1 LKNNPLKPSK
11 NLHLHF
17 PEYGHLWYN
26 IARRRGMKNADNKE
40 QRLQPSQQVSKT
52 YGPNLLKNGRVRK
65 ING

>member
-1 LKNNPLKPSK
+1 
-11 NLHLHF
+11 
-17 PEYGHLWYN
+17 
-26 IARRRGMKNADNKE
+26 MKNADNKE